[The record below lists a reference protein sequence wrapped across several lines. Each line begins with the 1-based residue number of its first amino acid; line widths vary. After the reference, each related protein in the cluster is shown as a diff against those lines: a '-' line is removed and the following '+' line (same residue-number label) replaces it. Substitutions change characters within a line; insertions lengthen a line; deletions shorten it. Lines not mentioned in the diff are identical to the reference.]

1 MNPSEHLV
9 ELISNK
15 NELPKGVI
23 VEIKSVIDKFAI
35 NTPTRLSHFLAQC
48 SHESGEFKVVRENL
62 NYSSERLLIVF
73 PKYFKTKEQSD
84 AYARK
89 PEKIANKVYGSRMGN
104 GDEASGDGW
113 KFSGKGYIQLTGK
126 DNYSAFDKVVED
138 DILAN
143 PNLVSTKYPLLSA
156 GWFWNKNNLNTIADL
171 GATDDVVIKIS
182 KKVNGGTIGVE
193 DRITQFNKF
202 YKSLT
207 S

>member
-1 MNPSEHLV
+1 MKLDTLESV
-9 ELISNK
+9 
-15 NELPKGVI
+15 LPKGVI
-23 VEIKSVIDKFAI
+23 VQLQSVIDKFAI

-62 NYSSERLLIVF
+62 NYSSTRLLVVF

-104 GDEASGDGW
+104 GDEESGDGW

-143 PNLVSTKYPLLSA
+143 PNLVATKYPLLSA
-156 GWFWNKNNLNTIADL
+156 GWFWNKNNLNTTADL

-202 YKSLT
+202 YKSLIP
-207 S
+207 